1 MAVTKSGHLSH
12 SVYAEK
18 LVKISIPFRTA
29 VDDINNLYNGWYTQR
44 ANNIAHLPNAATQVA
59 GTGALGRNHKR
70 MGDCNARSVQ
80 CRARSLEGLA
90 PTASA
95 HAARR
100 GQLSGERNVRVTVP
114 PHSAAH
120 VATINLHLPC
130 LATVRWQSS
139 MK

>member
-1 MAVTKSGHLSH
+1 MRFFFFVVL
-12 SVYAEK
+12 
-18 LVKISIPFRTA
+18 LLFPDLFLQSIPFRTA

-90 PTASA
+90 PTAAA

-100 GQLSGERNVRVTVP
+100 GLEEKLFQTARELKYLFN
-114 PHSAAH
+114 
-120 VATINLHLPC
+120 
-130 LATVRWQSS
+130 
-139 MK
+139 